1 MSLETDQIRL
11 SIQLQPELGWTIKEE
26 NVYGPG
32 SVIQG
37 QVNLEILDPSLIDK
51 ADRLR
56 LIFHGSERT
65 RNKATKQGI
74 RRRQF
79 FGAQRILWEKKNSPL
94 PMHTKHSYSFTL
106 QLPMIQFPPTINSDL
121 YRCYFMTTVFLDQS
135 PFTSDDSN
143 LAMVDLE
150 LTYMPFIET
159 CLFKTPLTKTI
170 TNKSSDSHRPY
181 NASLSTSALDYV
193 PGDTISMGLTL
204 SSQSPFMAVQM
215 DLYQVLL
222 CSEQSSQ
229 HLISSLQQPLSTTSL
244 STSPSAITQMNLV
257 LTIPIDTTPSFS
269 FSDMVSVSYKLVIR
283 LKEKKSGITGLLSP
297 SPPTIYNSFE
307 LPIRIGTLGYGI
319 RASSSMEIYSIFKT
333 AFDASSDQRPPLPLP
348 AFIKN
353 IEYEE
358 SLPLYQSHRL
368 PTYNDTLYND
378 SYSIS
383 ISAPSPTSSF

>member
-11 SIQLQPELGWTIKEE
+11 YIQLQPEFGWTIKEE

-37 QVNLEILDPSLIDK
+37 QVHLEILDPALIDN

-56 LIFHGSERT
+56 IIFHGSERT

-79 FGAQRILWEKKNSPL
+79 FGAQRVLWEKKNSPL
-94 PMHTKHSYSFTL
+94 LPHTKNIYSFTL
-106 QLPMIQFPPTINSDL
+106 QLPMIQFPPTINNDL
-121 YRCYFMTTVFLDQS
+121 YRCYFMTTAFLDQS

-159 CLFKTPLTKTI
+159 CFFKTPLTKTI
-170 TNKSSDSHRPY
+170 SNKSSDSHRPY
-181 NASLSTSALDYV
+181 TASLSTNALDYV
-193 PGDTISMGLTL
+193 PGDTISMGITL
-204 SSQSPFMAVQM
+204 SSQSPFMVVQM
-215 DLYQVLL
+215 DLYQALL

-229 HLISSLQQPLSTTSL
+229 HMISSSQQSIPTTS
-244 STSPSAITQMNLV
+244 SSATTQMNLV
-257 LTIPIDTTPSFS
+257 LPIPIDTTPSFS
-269 FSDMVSVSYKLVIR
+269 FSDMVSVSYKLMIR
-283 LKEKKSGITGLLSP
+283 LKEKKSGITSLLP
-297 SPPTIYNSFE
+297 ASPPTIYNSFE

-333 AFDASSDQRPPLPLP
+333 AFDAPSDQRPPLPLP
-348 AFIKN
+348 TFIKN

-383 ISAPSPTSSF
+383 ISAPSPTASF